1 MGIAMSENPFYEF
14 VSTLDFTEIS
24 GPTRVEE
31 AHDALEQRDITIRL
45 TALLNAGV
53 LRGLD
58 GSTAAERSAW
68 RNGADLA
75 LGNVSNRYEPA
86 YHITRLQLYAVLVKA
101 VCAAYRCVDVS
112 VVNAAASTVLSL
124 FTREID
130 AAQVSVWQN
139 NTFPVT
145 LAQETLV
152 KLAMQA
158 AYVYSDLNPAAVL
171 H

>member
-1 MGIAMSENPFYEF
+1 MSENPLYAF
-14 VSTLDFTEIS
+14 VNTLDFDDIK

-75 LGNVSNRYEPA
+75 MGNVSGEYEPS
-86 YHITRLQLYAVLVKA
+86 YQMTRLQLYAVLVRA
-101 VCAAYRCVDVS
+101 VCATYRCVDVS
-112 VVNAAASTVLSL
+112 VVNAAASTVLSV
-124 FTREID
+124 FTREVD
-130 AAQVSVWQN
+130 AAQANVWQN
-139 NTFPVT
+139 NAHPVS

-152 KLAMQA
+152 TLAMQA
-158 AYVYSDLNPAAVL
+158 SYVYSDLNPAAVL

>member
-1 MGIAMSENPFYEF
+1 MSESPFNEYIN
-14 VSTLDFTEIS
+14 TLDFDGIS

-45 TALLNAGV
+45 TTLLNAGV

-75 LGNVSNRYEPA
+75 LGNLSGEYERS
-86 YHITRLQLYAVLVKA
+86 YHMTRLQLYAVLVRA
-101 VCAAYRCVDVS
+101 VCAAYQRVDVS

-124 FTREID
+124 FTREVD
-130 AAQVSVWQN
+130 ADQANVWQN
-139 NTFPVT
+139 NAYPVS

-158 AYVYSDLNPAAVL
+158 AYVYSDLSPAAVL

>member
-1 MGIAMSENPFYEF
+1 MTDSPFYDF
-14 VSTLDFTEIS
+14 VNTLDFAEIS

-58 GSTAAERSAW
+58 GSTANERSAW

-75 LGNVSNRYEPA
+75 LGNVSDQYEA
-86 YHITRLQLYAVLVKA
+86 SYQMTRLQLYAILVKA

-124 FTREID
+124 FAREVD
-130 AAQVSVWQN
+130 AAQASVWQN
-139 NTFPVT
+139 NTHPVT
-145 LAQETLV
+145 LAQETVV

-158 AYVYSDLNPAAVL
+158 AYVYSDLSPAAVL